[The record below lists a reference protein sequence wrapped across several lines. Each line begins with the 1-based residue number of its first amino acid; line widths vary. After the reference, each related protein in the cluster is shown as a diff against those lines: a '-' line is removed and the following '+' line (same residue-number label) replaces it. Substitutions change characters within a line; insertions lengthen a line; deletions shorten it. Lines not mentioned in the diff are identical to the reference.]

1 MEFVGPGAEACS
13 LFWEMKAR
21 LVRPVWDAVASNLCR
36 ESVPAPGI
44 GRVSFQAREVCY
56 IFTIW

>member
-1 MEFVGPGAEACS
+1 VEFVGPGAEACS

-36 ESVPAPGI
+36 ESVPAPGT
-44 GRVSFQAREVCY
+44 GRVSFQAR
-56 IFTIW
+56 